1 MYVKERLRV
10 YTTWLVG
17 VLIGLTGLLII
28 IMSIAKVNYTETGSR
43 WLIDLLAAIFSYPA
57 LNWIWPWL
65 PDKLLSVQI
74 IIGGLCPFIISLIF
88 TGKAY
93 PSASGNAECCGD
105 VGEFVV
111 EQIANLLTVHGRYD
125 RLSPLLDRVPTAFR
139 RRGCLRSVS
148 YRAALA

>member
-10 YTTWLVG
+10 YATWLVG

-43 WLIDLLAAIFSYPA
+43 WLIDLLGAIFSYQA

-65 PDKLLSVQI
+65 PNTLLSVQI

-88 TGKAY
+88 T
-93 PSASGNAECCGD
+93 
-105 VGEFVV
+105 
-111 EQIANLLTVHGRYD
+111 RYGF
-125 RLSPLLDRVPTAFR
+125 T
-139 RRGCLRSVS
+139 
-148 YRAALA
+148 